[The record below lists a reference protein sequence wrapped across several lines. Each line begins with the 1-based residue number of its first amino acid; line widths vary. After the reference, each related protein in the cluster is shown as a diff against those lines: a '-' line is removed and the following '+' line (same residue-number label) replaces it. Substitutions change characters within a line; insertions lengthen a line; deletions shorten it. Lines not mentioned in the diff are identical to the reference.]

1 MLLAINS
8 GNTNASFAVYD
19 GDKQRGRWR
28 ISTDPRRTA
37 DEYGVWLS
45 QLMGLKGL
53 KPADIDGAII
63 ASVVPDALFNLK
75 TLVRSYFNC
84 NPLVIGDSDG
94 NHLGI
99 KASIDRPEEAGA
111 DRLVNAYA
119 AHQRYGGPAIVVDFG
134 TATTFDIVDKNGA
147 YAGGVIAPGIN
158 LSLQALYMAAAKLPN
173 VAIEKPKQVIGK
185 STVPAMQSGV
195 FWGYVGPD
203 RRTGDTDQERVRR
216 ADEGNRHRRPGADV
230 QGRRRDPRAHRWRP
244 HAGRLAVAL
253 PRQREEVANTP
264 TR

>member
-53 KPADIDGAII
+53 KPGDIDGAII

-94 NHLGI
+94 NRLGI
-99 KASIDRPEEAGA
+99 KAAIDRPEEAGA

-134 TATTFDIVDKNGA
+134 TATTFDIVDKDGA

-158 LSLQALYMAAAKLPN
+158 LSLAGAATWPPPSCPMWRSRSRSRSSASPRCRPCN
-173 VAIEKPKQVIGK
+173 
-185 STVPAMQSGV
+185 PASSGAMSV
-195 FWGYVGPD
+195 
-203 RRTGDTDQERVRR
+203 
-216 ADEGNRHRRPGADV
+216 
-230 QGRRRDPRAHRWRP
+230 
-244 HAGRLAVAL
+244 
-253 PRQREEVANTP
+253 
-264 TR
+264 

>member
-19 GDKQRGRWR
+19 GDSQRGRWR

-53 KPADIDGAII
+53 KPSDIDGAII

-75 TLVRSYFNC
+75 ALVRGFFGC

-94 NHLGI
+94 NRLGI
-99 KASIDRPEEAGA
+99 AAAIDRPEEAGA

-119 AHQRYGGPAIVVDFG
+119 AHHRYGGPAIVVDFG
-134 TATTFDIVDKNGA
+134 TATTFDIVDDKGA

-195 FWGYVGPD
+195 FWGYVGLIDGLVGRIKREYGAPMKVIA
-203 RRTGDTDQERVRR
+203 TGGLAQMFKDAAESIENVDADLTLDGLVWLYR
-216 ADEGNRHRRPGADV
+216 ANVKR
-230 QGRRRDPRAHRWRP
+230 
-244 HAGRLAVAL
+244 
-253 PRQREEVANTP
+253 
-264 TR
+264 

>member
-19 GDKQRGRWR
+19 GDSQRGRWR

-53 KPADIDGAII
+53 QPADIDGAIV

-75 TLVRSYFNC
+75 TLVRSFFNC

-94 NHLGI
+94 NRLGI

-119 AHQRYGGPAIVVDFG
+119 AHRRYGGPAIVVDFG

-173 VAIEKPKQVIGK
+173 VAIERPKQVIGK

-195 FWGYVGPD
+195 FWGYVGLID
-203 RRTGDTDQERVRR
+203 GLVTRIKNEYGAQMKVIATGGLAPMFKDAAETLEHIDGDLTLDGLLWLYR
-216 ADEGNRHRRPGADV
+216 ANAKK
-230 QGRRRDPRAHRWRP
+230 
-244 HAGRLAVAL
+244 
-253 PRQREEVANTP
+253 
-264 TR
+264 

>member
-19 GDKQRGRWR
+19 GDSQRGRWR

-75 TLVRSYFNC
+75 TLVRSFFNC

-94 NHLGI
+94 NRLGI

-134 TATTFDIVDKNGA
+134 TATTFDIVDKDGA

-195 FWGYVGPD
+195 FWGYVGLIDGLVTRIKREYGAPMKVIG
-203 RRTGDTDQERVRR
+203 TGGLAYLFRHSTSAIEQVDHDITIRGLHYIYERNR
-216 ADEGNRHRRPGADV
+216 AIACKPIE
-230 QGRRRDPRAHRWRP
+230 
-244 HAGRLAVAL
+244 
-253 PRQREEVANTP
+253 
-264 TR
+264 